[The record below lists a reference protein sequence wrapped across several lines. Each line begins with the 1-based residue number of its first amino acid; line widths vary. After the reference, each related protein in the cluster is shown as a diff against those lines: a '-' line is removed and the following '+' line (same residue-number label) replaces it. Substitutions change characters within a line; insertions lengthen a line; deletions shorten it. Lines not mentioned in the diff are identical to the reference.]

1 MRAGRAVFFSSPTT
15 TVAIALKVRKAVRRG
30 TLAGVRP
37 GRGREMGAGEG
48 ALWCDESDTVDGV
61 GEGCSVAGMPCRDIA
76 IAGVTAGD
84 QTPAKDR
91 TGWL

>member
-1 MRAGRAVFFSSPTT
+1 
-15 TVAIALKVRKAVRRG
+15 
-30 TLAGVRP
+30 
-37 GRGREMGAGEG
+37 MGAGEG

-61 GEGCSVAGMPCRDIA
+61 GEGCSVAGIPCRDIA

-84 QTPAKDR
+84 QTPVKDR